1 MKRHHLFLKFVVF
14 TLLLSACGSPA
25 PTETP
30 TEEAAPAS
38 ATIGKVTD
46 YSIKIEQ
53 EQGSGD
59 ACSANATY
67 FVTATITADGVVAAS
82 YEVFSASAGG
92 QIPTGGN
99 FQDLT
104 DNGLSESV
112 AAGLIFDKAETKTLT
127 WRLTGPYSYPN
138 DITVNLRVNDG
149 EFKSASVDCGSA
161 AASQPTA
168 TTAPASA
175 AGCTDSAIYVTD
187 DGKDGTTYAP
197 GATFKKTWTVR
208 NTGTC
213 TWDSNY
219 MVYYVSGST
228 MTQQPAY
235 LLVPQG
241 VQVAPGADV
250 DFSIDMAAP
259 STAGDHRADW
269 ELRSPGG
276 VSLVGFYL
284 TLNVQDQS
292 SGGSA
297 AGAITGAVPQ
307 IVQEQGSGAICK
319 DATTYF
325 VYVDITSNGAAT
337 ANYRID
343 LTDGS
348 GQVTNGVFD
357 SGLPEEK
364 GTLTFTSAGTQRVS
378 LHVVGPYSYP
388 DSITVRV
395 YVNDQSMGNVA
406 VVCP

>member
-1 MKRHHLFLKFVVF
+1 MKHRHLLFLFVIF

-30 TEEAAPAS
+30 TEEAALAN
-38 ATIGKVTD
+38 TVGKVTD

-59 ACSANATY
+59 ACGADATY
-67 FVTATITADGVVAAS
+67 FVTATITADGIVAAS
-82 YEVFSASAGG
+82 YEVSSYSAGG

-104 DNGLSESV
+104 NNGLSESV
-112 AAGLIFDKAETKTLT
+112 SAGLTFEKAETKTLT

-138 DITVNLRVNDG
+138 DINVRLRVNDG
-149 EFKSASVDCGSA
+149 ESKSASVDCGSA

-175 AGCTDSAIYVTD
+175 AGCTDSALYVSD

-197 GATFKKTWTVR
+197 GATFKKTWKLR

-219 MVYYVSGST
+219 MIYYVSGST

-250 DFSIDMAAP
+250 DVSVDMAAP
-259 STAGDHRADW
+259 STVGDHRADW
-269 ELRSPGG
+269 ELRNPSGA
-276 VSLVGFYL
+276 SLVGFFL
-284 TLNVQDQS
+284 TLKVQGQS
-292 SGGSA
+292 SGGSNT
-297 AGAITGAVPQ
+297 GITAVTPQ
-307 IVQEQGSGAICK
+307 IVLEQGSGAAC
-319 DATTYF
+319 TNNSTYF
-325 VYVDITSNGAAT
+325 VYVDITANGEVS

-343 LTDGS
+343 LTDAS
-348 GQVTNGVFD
+348 GQVVNGVFD
-357 SGLPEEK
+357 SGSPEET
-364 GTLTFTSAGTQRVS
+364 GVLFLRANETQRVS

-388 DSITVRV
+388 DTVTVRV

>member
-1 MKRHHLFLKFVVF
+1 MKHRQLLFLFVIF

-30 TEEAAPAS
+30 TEEAAPAN
-38 ATIGKVTD
+38 TVGKVTD

-59 ACSANATY
+59 ACGADATY
-67 FVTATITADGVVAAS
+67 FVTATITADGIVAAS
-82 YEVFSASAGG
+82 YEVSSYSAGG

-104 DNGLSESV
+104 NNGLSESV
-112 AAGLIFDKAETKTLT
+112 SAGLTFEKAETKTLT

-138 DITVNLRVNDG
+138 DINVRLRVNDG
-149 EFKSASVDCGSA
+149 EVKSATVDCGSA

-175 AGCTDSAIYVTD
+175 AGCTDSAIYVSD
-187 DGKDGTTYAP
+187 DGKDGTAYAP
-197 GATFKKTWTVR
+197 GATFKKTWKLR

-219 MVYYVSGST
+219 MIYYVSGST

-250 DFSIDMAAP
+250 DVSIDMAAP
-259 STAGDHRADW
+259 STVGDHRADW
-269 ELRSPGG
+269 ELRNPGG
-276 VSLVGFYL
+276 VSLVSFFL
-284 TLNVQDQS
+284 TLKVQDPS
-292 SGGSA
+292 SGGGSTT
-297 AGAITGAVPQ
+297 GITAVTPQ
-307 IVQEQGSGAICK
+307 IVQEQGSGDICK

-325 VYVDITSNGAAT
+325 VYVDITANGEVS

-343 LTDGS
+343 LTDAS
-348 GQVTNGVFD
+348 GQVPNGVFD
-357 SGLPEEK
+357 SGSPEET
-364 GTLTFTSAGTQRVS
+364 GVLFLRANETQRVS

-388 DSITVRV
+388 DTVTVRV

>member
-1 MKRHHLFLKFVVF
+1 MKHRHILFLFVIF

-30 TEEAAPAS
+30 TEEAAPAN
-38 ATIGKVTD
+38 TVGKVTD

-59 ACSANATY
+59 ACGADATY
-67 FVTATITADGVVAAS
+67 FVTATITADGIVAAS
-82 YEVFSASAGG
+82 YVVSSYSAGG

-104 DNGLSESV
+104 NNGFSESV
-112 AAGLIFDKAETKTLT
+112 SAGLTFEKAETKTLT

-138 DITVNLRVNDG
+138 DINVRLRVNDG
-149 EFKSASVDCGSA
+149 EVKSASVDCGSA

-168 TTAPASA
+168 TTAPVSA
-175 AGCTDSAIYVTD
+175 AGCTDSALYVSD
-187 DGKDGTTYAP
+187 DGKDGTAYLP
-197 GATFKKTWTVR
+197 GATFKKTWKLR

-219 MVYYVSGST
+219 MIYYVSGST

-241 VQVAPGADV
+241 VQVAPGADIDV
-250 DFSIDMAAP
+250 SVDMAAP

-269 ELRSPGG
+269 ELRNPSGA
-276 VSLVGFYL
+276 SLVGFFL
-284 TLNVQDQS
+284 TLKVQDQN
-292 SGGSA
+292 SGGSNT
-297 AGAITGAVPQ
+297 GITAVTPQ
-307 IVQEQGSGAICK
+307 IVLEQGSGAAC
-319 DATTYF
+319 TNTSTYF
-325 VYVDITSNGAAT
+325 VYVDITADSDVS
-337 ANYRID
+337 ANYRIS
-343 LTDGS
+343 LTDAS
-348 GQVTNGVFD
+348 GQVPDGVFD
-357 SGLPEEK
+357 SGSPVETGVLFLRPND
-364 GTLTFTSAGTQRVS
+364 TQRVS

-388 DSITVRV
+388 DAVTVRV
-395 YVNDQSMGNVA
+395 TVNDQSMGSVA